1 MKVSKARAADNRDAI
16 IEAASAQLRGRGF
29 DQMNVGEVARAAGLT
44 HGALYSHFPSKDVLT
59 AEATKRAFD
68 ECLREFA
75 GLTQSEFV
83 HRYLSTQ
90 HRDNP
95 EEGCPAAALVSEVRW
110 QPADTRAAFRNGV
123 DRFVSLAGESL
134 EAVGAEHDHDRAVLM
149 FAAMV
154 GGLALSR
161 AVRDIDEPAS
171 GDILRAVRDQLRLLT
186 SMQANPPQ
194 APSLENMRHT
204 PHVCFAENLRSANRA
219 IARYYGEYLRD
230 AEVGPIQFM
239 MLMRLH
245 DLGEVP
251 MTRLAREME
260 TDRTTM
266 ARNVR
271 VLERTG
277 HVAVAG
283 SGDRRARKV
292 RLTDTGLAA
301 LKRGFPLWQEAQ
313 KDLRHLLGR
322 DVWANLTKQ
331 MRRLAAVKPPAS
343 KRGRR

>member
-1 MKVSKARAADNRDAI
+1 
-16 IEAASAQLRGRGF
+16 
-29 DQMNVGEVARAAGLT
+29 
-44 HGALYSHFPSKDVLT
+44 
-59 AEATKRAFD
+59 
-68 ECLREFA
+68 
-75 GLTQSEFV
+75 
-83 HRYLSTQ
+83 
-90 HRDNP
+90 
-95 EEGCPAAALVSEVRW
+95 
-110 QPADTRAAFRNGV
+110 
-123 DRFVSLAGESL
+123 
-134 EAVGAEHDHDRAVLM
+134 
-149 FAAMV
+149 
-154 GGLALSR
+154 
-161 AVRDIDEPAS
+161 
-171 GDILRAVRDQLRLLT
+171 
-186 SMQANPPQ
+186 
-194 APSLENMRHT
+194 
-204 PHVCFAENLRSANRA
+204 
-219 IARYYGEYLRD
+219 
-230 AEVGPIQFM
+230 
-239 MLMRLH
+239 
-245 DLGEVP
+245 
-251 MTRLAREME
+251 ME